1 MHAMALQ
8 SAYVTAPFRAPCKLI
23 SVKSENDH
31 ETVTAFKLL
40 TPLVSVLPVLVY
52 LLIAT
57 QEQASNQVS
66 QDQRLNFTGLS
77 ARS

>member
-8 SAYVTAPFRAPCKLI
+8 LAYVTAPFRAPCKLI

-31 ETVTAFKLL
+31 ETAFKLL